1 MAEIVPQESAEVGVD
16 QGIGTSFERTSV
28 FWLTNFSHAVNHFQ
42 NQMVALLYVVIMPE
56 LGFGY
61 QELGILTAVMILMGG
76 VTQGFYGF
84 LTPFVPRPWLLGI
97 GNIVLGLGTLATG
110 WVGSYGAFLGARA
123 VSATGGSAQHP
134 VGSSLLVSYFPQRR
148 GTVLSFNMS
157 FSNIGSLLA
166 PMAAGLLLLILD
178 WRQIF
183 MLVAALSIVMGAA
196 YFLFRDRVGADQR
209 ANQTSRVKLA
219 RGKESYI
226 RALRNRNVLLVSLVM
241 AVGGAGRD
249 MGVNLAFL
257 GPHFSNDLKL
267 DTTMVAVALTALQ
280 VGGIIGPVVLGW
292 LSDRMSRK
300 LVVQMSLVLSSVATL
315 WLAFQGA
322 FLPMLLMNLVFYGMV
337 TRSRMTLTQA
347 IVSDSMPDADR
358 DAAFSVF
365 FLLGVITAPFWAW
378 LVGFLM
384 ENLGFTFAF
393 SVLGFS
399 YVAGILLM
407 FFVVDTRNSANSSA
421 VPVRA

>member
-1 MAEIVPQESAEVGVD
+1 MADVAESAQPEGVIEEVG
-16 QGIGTSFERTSV
+16 THFERTSV

-42 NQMVALLYVVIMPE
+42 NQMVAVLYVVIMPD

-76 VTQGFYGF
+76 VTQGLYGF
-84 LTPFVPRPWLLGI
+84 ITPFVPRAWMLGI
-97 GNIVLGLGTLATG
+97 GNMVLGLGTLATG
-110 WVGSYGAFLGARA
+110 WVGSYGAFLGTRA
-123 VSATGGSAQHP
+123 VSATGASAQHP
-134 VGSSLLVSYFPQRR
+134 VGSSLLVSYFPKRP
-148 GTVLSFNMS
+148 GTILSFNMS

-166 PMAAGLLLLILD
+166 PIVAGLMLYVLD

-183 MLVAALSIVMGAA
+183 MIVASLSIVMGAA
-196 YFLFRDRVGADQR
+196 YFLFRDRVGAAER
-209 ANQTSRVKLA
+209 ASQTRQVKLA
-219 RGKESYI
+219 RGKASYL

-257 GPHFSNDLKL
+257 GPHFGNDLNF
-267 DTTMVAVALTALQ
+267 DTTLVAVALTALQ
-280 VGGIIGPVVLGW
+280 AGGIVGPVVLGW

-300 LVVQMSLVLSSVATL
+300 RVVQASLILSSVATL
-315 WLAFQGA
+315 WLAYQGA
-322 FLPMLLMNLVFYGMV
+322 FLPMLLVNLVFYGMV

-347 IVSDSMPDADR
+347 IVADSMPDTDR

-378 LVGFLM
+378 FVGFLM

-399 YVAGILLM
+399 YLIGISLM
-407 FFVVDTRNSANSSA
+407 FFVRDTKSAPQVAAAS
-421 VPVRA
+421 